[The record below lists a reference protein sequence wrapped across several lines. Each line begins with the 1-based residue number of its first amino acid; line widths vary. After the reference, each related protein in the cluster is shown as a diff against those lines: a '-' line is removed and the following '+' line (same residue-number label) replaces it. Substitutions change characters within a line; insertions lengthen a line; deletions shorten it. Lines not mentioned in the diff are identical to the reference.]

1 MARTGPRPV
10 RAPRPRNAHRACA
23 RRASRAFW
31 CARLSCRAIDAY
43 DRQPYTDHAFAETHP
58 ERLAVVARLSG
69 WEPPELGSARVLEL
83 GCGRGGNL
91 LPMASSLPGATL
103 VGIDRSGRQIDEA
116 SRIARESGVGHV
128 RFERADIASYDTGQQ
143 FDYVVCHGVCSWV
156 PDETRRALLALV
168 GRSLAPGGI
177 AYVSFNVLPG
187 WYDRLAAR
195 DWLRMFPA
203 EDARASITWLREAV
217 SPELGDYRRRLDA
230 VASRIGEAG
239 DAYAT
244 HEYQAEE
251 HHPQHVSNF
260 LGEALDAG
268 LEYLGDAIP
277 SQTAIELLPESVAQR
292 AESLE
297 VAQVQQLVDFVRA
310 TAFRRTLLV
319 RSEDARTRGWRWP
332 LRLQSSAIGGLRVAS
347 RLVPHAP
354 RNASVASERFDG
366 PDGSVLV
373 SDPGAR
379 RALHRL
385 AEVAPR
391 SLPFAQVA
399 SAELFDLWLSTGGV
413 DFHAHEPSLGDGLS
427 AQPEACPVAR
437 WHAVHGGTIT
447 NRWHQ
452 EVVLSDPELRR
463 VISMLDGTRTVDDVA
478 ATLGQ
483 PDIARASLRALAR
496 AALLVG

>member
-1 MARTGPRPV
+1 LR
-10 RAPRPRNAHRACA
+10 RAPSFERVLV
-23 RRASRAFW
+23 RRI
-31 CARLSCRAIDAY
+31 SCCAIDAY
-43 DRQPYTDHAFAETHP
+43 DRLPYTDHAFAETHP
-58 ERLAVVARLSG
+58 DRLAVVARLSG
-69 WEPPELGSARVLEL
+69 WEPPELGGARILEL

-91 LPMASSLPGATL
+91 LPMATSLPGASL
-103 VGIDRSGRQIDEA
+103 LGIDRSGRQLDEA
-116 SRIARESGVGHV
+116 ARIAREAGVGNV
-128 RFERADIASYDTGQQ
+128 RFERADVESYPSGSDR

-156 PDETRRALLALV
+156 PAQTRRALLALV

-187 WYDRLAAR
+187 WYEKLAAR

-203 EDARASITWLREAV
+203 DDARASLAWLREAV
-217 SPELGDYRRRLDA
+217 SPELADYRRRLDT

-239 DAYAT
+239 PAYAT
-244 HEYQAEE
+244 HEYLAEE
-251 HHPQHVSNF
+251 QHPQHVTSF
-260 LGEALDAG
+260 LAEARDAG

-277 SQTAIELLPESVAQR
+277 SHAAIELLPESVAQR

-319 RSEDARTRGWRWP
+319 RSEDAGARGWRWP
-332 LRLQSSAIGGLRVAS
+332 LRLQSRAVGGLRVAS

-354 RNASVASERFDG
+354 TGTSAASERFDG
-366 PDGSVLV
+366 PNGSVLV
-373 SDPGAR
+373 SDPKTR
-379 RALHRL
+379 RALRRL

-391 SLPFAQVA
+391 PLPFAQVA
-399 SAELFDLWLSTGGV
+399 SDELFDLWLSTGGI

-427 AQPEACPVAR
+427 ARPEACPVAR

-452 EVVLSDPELRR
+452 EVVLADPLLRR
-463 VISMLDGTRTVDDVA
+463 VLSMLDGTRRADDVGA
-478 ATLGQ
+478 ALGR
-483 PDIARASLRALAR
+483 PEIARASLQALAR
-496 AALLVG
+496 AALLVR